1 LGAKKHFRSA
11 KDNDQSNLDESFD
24 QFVTFLRDQDQELK
38 GQIKRTNLEKYLGP
52 ERDVLVIEDLDNLD
66 ASKKIVLGNENDDED
81 VFNTGEEYDKCRTSS
96 FSSVTSS
103 HSSSSTQSSSER
115 LSTKESSF
123 SKILRKS
130 SRRFSTSGIELMES
144 IRRKSSFGKKSHL
157 KSSMNDL
164 PLDSSLND
172 SIYKDESC
180 IQEFVAKG
188 MPVIPFD
195 QPLMALLDVKQ
206 DVNSNQPK
214 DFLVTENE
222 DYISVSDSL
231 ETLIKLAKGE
241 LSGDAST
248 RTPEEPIYIE
258 MSQSATSQATKPNFN
273 EYMDMDVVQKALS
286 QFKFSSSD

>member
-1 LGAKKHFRSA
+1 
-11 KDNDQSNLDESFD
+11 
-24 QFVTFLRDQDQELK
+24 
-38 GQIKRTNLEKYLGP
+38 
-52 ERDVLVIEDLDNLD
+52 
-66 ASKKIVLGNENDDED
+66 
-81 VFNTGEEYDKCRTSS
+81 
-96 FSSVTSS
+96 
-103 HSSSSTQSSSER
+103 
-115 LSTKESSF
+115 
-123 SKILRKS
+123 
-130 SRRFSTSGIELMES
+130 
-144 IRRKSSFGKKSHL
+144 
-157 KSSMNDL
+157 MNDL

-206 DVNSNQPK
+206 EVNSNQPK

-231 ETLIKLAKGE
+231 ETLIKLAKVE
-241 LSGDAST
+241 LLGDAPT

>member
-1 LGAKKHFRSA
+1 
-11 KDNDQSNLDESFD
+11 
-24 QFVTFLRDQDQELK
+24 
-38 GQIKRTNLEKYLGP
+38 
-52 ERDVLVIEDLDNLD
+52 
-66 ASKKIVLGNENDDED
+66 
-81 VFNTGEEYDKCRTSS
+81 
-96 FSSVTSS
+96 
-103 HSSSSTQSSSER
+103 
-115 LSTKESSF
+115 
-123 SKILRKS
+123 
-130 SRRFSTSGIELMES
+130 
-144 IRRKSSFGKKSHL
+144 
-157 KSSMNDL
+157 MNDL

-206 DVNSNQPK
+206 EVNSNQPK

-241 LSGDAST
+241 LSGDAPT